1 MQKSSGASSGIDPHR
16 PSETHP
22 IVAGMTGQFFL
33 EISMFNQSPIETLAS
48 YAIAFAAGA
57 VSVFAIVAYGKWM
70 KHQGRQ
76 IG

>member
-1 MQKSSGASSGIDPHR
+1 
-16 PSETHP
+16 
-22 IVAGMTGQFFL
+22 
-33 EISMFNQSPIETLAS
+33 MFNQSPIETLAS

-57 VSVFAIVAYGKWM
+57 VSVVAIVAYGKWM